1 MKNLIILLS
10 VFCFFNY
17 DASAQI
23 EFGVKAGISVPV
35 SPNANSIIVNRQS
48 PRDEFLFNAKSVG
61 NGITLGVFAEQ
72 SLSEPFFLRG
82 ELLYNQ
88 FETTYELNYT
98 WNNGPREFDSQVY
111 TEKTARIDMPIT
123 LGVRLNAFE
132 ITSGV
137 VARYI
142 LSHENEMAELTGY
155 EDTLNPLQL
164 GLQAGVGLN
173 LGNLNIGLA
182 YQMDFTNYGD
192 HMMINGNELSIQNSP
207 SRLVATIGY
216 RF

>member
-1 MKNLIILLS
+1 MKNLFILLFA
-10 VFCFFNY
+10 FCFFAP

-72 SLSEPFFLRG
+72 NLSEPFFLRG

-98 WNNGPREFDSQVY
+98 WNNGPREFDSKIY
-111 TEKTARIDMPIT
+111 TEKTVRIDIPIT
-123 LGVRLNAFE
+123 LGVRLDAFE

-137 VARYI
+137 VARYVV
-142 LSHENEMAELTGY
+142 SNENEMVALSGY
-155 EDTLNPLQL
+155 EETLNPLQI

-173 LGNLNIGLA
+173 LRNLNLGLA

-192 HMMINGNELSIQNSP
+192 HMTYNGNGLTIQNSP
-207 SRLVATIGY
+207 SRLVASIGY